1 MQKNSNKI
9 LLFTTAFRPFIG
21 GSEIAIEEIA
31 KRLPEV
37 DFDIITPRYTR
48 QLSRE
53 ENFGNMHVH
62 RTGWGWL
69 GDKLLEKG
77 ERVVKDFYGLTIW
90 GRTCTGQA
98 ISMDSV
104 IQAIAKEIGAYRY
117 LECSAL
123 TQKGLKEVFDE
134 AVR

>member
-1 MQKNSNKI
+1 MINKTLFLGFI
-9 LLFTTAFRPFIG
+9 L
-21 GSEIAIEEIA
+21 EIA

-69 GDKLLEKG
+69 GDKLFFPLSGFLKAQKL
-77 ERVVKDFYGLTIW
+77 VKNLPSGSTVKYEIAHAYQASYG
-90 GRTCTGQA
+90 G
-98 ISMDSV
+98 
-104 IQAIAKEIGAYRY
+104 GAAY
-117 LECSAL
+117 LFKL
-123 TQKGLKEVFDE
+123 FNPGI
-134 AVR
+134 